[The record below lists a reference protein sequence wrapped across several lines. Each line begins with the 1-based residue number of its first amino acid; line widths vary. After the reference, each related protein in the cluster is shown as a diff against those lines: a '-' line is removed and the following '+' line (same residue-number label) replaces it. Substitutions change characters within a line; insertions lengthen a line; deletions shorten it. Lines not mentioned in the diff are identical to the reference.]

1 MDFHGSLELMIFDD
15 HVKVLEEM
23 NLEEPVALTINV
35 SKTEQFT
42 RINAR
47 KILTLD
53 EARKQKVDIRK
64 EKPKEALPKKEES
77 LVVEINPER
86 NASLIDAIR
95 EVAIDSVGDK
105 KLLLKI
111 IGTKEWALIDTNM
124 LVSESFLHKLS
135 KYVSIGS

>member
-23 NLEEPVALTINV
+23 NLEKPVALTINV

-64 EKPKEALPKKEES
+64 KPKGKPQK
-77 LVVEINPER
+77 R
-86 NASLIDAIR
+86 M
-95 EVAIDSVGDK
+95 
-105 KLLLKI
+105 
-111 IGTKEWALIDTNM
+111 TT
-124 LVSESFLHKLS
+124 
-135 KYVSIGS
+135 